1 MEFGILKVGIL
12 KFNIFMKNIITQF
25 SRLFVGILFII
36 SGLIKLNDP
45 VGFSYKLGEYFSE
58 PVFNMPFLE
67 PFALGLSIFL
77 VILEV
82 VLGVMLLVGY
92 KTKTTIWSLLLLIV
106 FFTFL
111 TFYSAYFDVVKDC
124 GCFGDALHLTP
135 WESFTKDVVL
145 LFFILILFFNQK
157 LIKPLFTTQKTNFT
171 VYVSVVLC
179 AFMAVWVLNHN
190 PIKDFRPY
198 KVGTNIEKAMEIP
211 EGAPKSVVEMI
222 FIYKVNGVDKE
233 FTEKDLMNIPE
244 GATFVDRKDKVI
256 SEGYVPPIHDFTMTK
271 DDSDYKEEL
280 LKEPKLLIFVTYDLT
295 LSNPDG
301 LKKLEKLNQD
311 AKAKGYKVIAMT
323 ASGTDVIEKTKKEYG
338 LNVDFYFCDATA
350 LKTVERANPSI
361 VVVQNGTIV
370 QKVHYNDIQ
379 DLIL

>member
-1 MEFGILKVGIL
+1 
-12 KFNIFMKNIITQF
+12 MKNIITQF
-25 SRLFVGILFII
+25 SRLFVGVLFII

-45 VGFSYKLGEYFSE
+45 VGFSYKLAEYFSE

-67 PFALGLSIFL
+67 PLALGLAIFL

-92 KTKTTIWSLLLLIV
+92 KSKLTIWALLLLIV

-135 WESFTKDVVL
+135 WQSFTKDIVL
-145 LFFILILFFNQK
+145 LFFIVILFINKK
-157 LIKPLFTTQKTNFT
+157 LVKPLFPKMATNLVT
-171 VYVSVVLC
+171 LLAIILC
-179 AFMAVWVLNHN
+179 VFMAVWVLNHN

-198 KVGTNIEKAMEIP
+198 KVGTNIEKGMEIP

-233 FTEKDLMNIPE
+233 FTEKDLANIPE

-256 SEGYVPPIHDFTMTK
+256 TEGYIPPIHDFTMVK
-271 DDSDYKEEL
+271 EDSDYKEEL
-280 LKEPKLLIFVTYDLT
+280 LKEPKLLVYVTYDLA

-301 LKKLEKLNQD
+301 MKKLQGLTKD

-323 ASGTDVIEKTKKEYG
+323 ASGADEIAKAKKQYG
-338 LNVDFYFCDATA
+338 LDVDFYFCDATA

-361 VVVQNGTIV
+361 VVIHKGTIV
-370 QKVHYNDIQ
+370 QKVHYNDID
-379 DLIL
+379 DLKLSDVSYDL

>member
-1 MEFGILKVGIL
+1 
-12 KFNIFMKNIITQF
+12 MKNIITQF
-25 SRLFVGILFII
+25 SRIFVGVLFII

-45 VGFSYKLGEYFSE
+45 VGFSYKLAEYFSE

-67 PFALGLSIFL
+67 PFALGLAIFL

-92 KTKTTIWSLLLLIV
+92 KTKTTIWSLLLLII

-157 LIKPLFTTQKTNFT
+157 LIKPLFAIQKTNFA

-295 LSNPDG
+295 LSSPDG
-301 LKKLEKLNQD
+301 LKKLEKLNQE
-311 AKAKGYKVIAMT
+311 AKAKGYKVIGMT
-323 ASGTDVIEKTKKEYG
+323 ASGADVIEKTKKEYG

-379 DLIL
+379 DLRL

>member
-1 MEFGILKVGIL
+1 
-12 KFNIFMKNIITQF
+12 MKNIITQF
-25 SRLFVGILFII
+25 SRIFVGVLFII

-45 VGFSYKLGEYFSE
+45 VGFSYKLAEYFSE

-67 PFALGLSIFL
+67 PLALGLAIFL

-92 KTKTTIWSLLLLIV
+92 KSRLTIWALLVLIV

-111 TFYSAYFDVVKDC
+111 TFYSAYFNVVKDC

-135 WESFTKDVVL
+135 WESFTKDIVL

-157 LIKPLFTTQKTNFT
+157 LVRPLFSNAVTNLI
-171 VYVSVVLC
+171 VLISVALS
-179 AFMAVWVLNHN
+179 ALMAYWVLHHN

-198 KVGTNIEKAMEIP
+198 KVGTNIEKGMEIP
-211 EGAPKSVVEMI
+211 AGAPKSVVEMI

-256 SEGYVPPIHDFTMTK
+256 TEGYVPPIHDFTMTK

-280 LKEPKLLIFVTYDLT
+280 LKEPKLLVFVTYDLT
-295 LSNPDG
+295 LSSPDG
-301 LKKLEKLNQD
+301 MKKLEGLSKE
-311 AKAKGYKVIAMT
+311 AKAKGYKVVAMT
-323 ASGTDVIEKTKKEYG
+323 ASGADEIAKAKKQYG
-338 LNVDFYFCDATA
+338 LDVNFYFCDATA
-350 LKTVERANPSI
+350 LKTIERANPSI
-361 VVVQNGTIV
+361 VVIHKGTII
-370 QKVHYNDIQ
+370 QKVHYNDIA
-379 DLIL
+379 DLKLSDAAYSL

>member
-1 MEFGILKVGIL
+1 
-12 KFNIFMKNIITQF
+12 MKNFITQF
-25 SRLFVGILFII
+25 SRIFVGVLFII

-45 VGFSYKLGEYFSE
+45 VGFSYKLAEYFSE
-58 PVFNMPFLE
+58 PVFNMPFLT
-67 PFALGLSIFL
+67 PLALGLAIFL
-77 VILEV
+77 VIFEV

-92 KTKTTIWSLLLLIV
+92 KTKTTIWSLLLLII

-157 LIKPLFTTQKTNFT
+157 LIKPLFATPKTNFA
-171 VYVSVVLC
+171 VYLSVVLC

-198 KVGTNIEKAMEIP
+198 KVGTNIEKGMEIP

-256 SEGYVPPIHDFTMTK
+256 TEGYVPPIHDFTMTK
-271 DDSDYKEEL
+271 GGSDYKEEL
-280 LKEPKLLIFVTYDLT
+280 LKEPKLLVFVTYDLA

-301 LKKLEKLNQD
+301 MKNLEKLNIE
-311 AKAKGYKVIAMT
+311 AKSKGYKVIAMT
-323 ASGTDVIEKTKKEYG
+323 ASTNEIIAKTKKQYG
-338 LNVDFYFCDATA
+338 LNVDFYFCDAIA
-350 LKTVERANPSI
+350 LKTIERSNPSI
-361 VVVQNGTIV
+361 VVIQNGTII
-370 QKVHYNDIQ
+370 QKVHYNDIEK
-379 DLIL
+379 LTL

>member
-1 MEFGILKVGIL
+1 
-12 KFNIFMKNIITQF
+12 MKNIITQF
-25 SRLFVGILFII
+25 SRIFVGVLFII

-45 VGFSYKLGEYFSE
+45 VGFSYKLAEYFSE

-67 PFALGLSIFL
+67 PFALGLAIFL

-92 KTKTTIWSLLLLIV
+92 KAKQTIWALLLLIV

-157 LIKPLFTTQKTNFT
+157 LIQPLFPTPKTNFA

-198 KVGTNIEKAMEIP
+198 KVGTNIEKGMEIP

-256 SEGYVPPIHDFTMTK
+256 TEGYVPPIHDFTMTK
-271 DDSDYKEEL
+271 DDSDYKAEF
-280 LKEPKLLIFVTYDLT
+280 LKEPKLVIFVTYDLT
-295 LSNPDG
+295 LSEPG
-301 LKKLEKLNQD
+301 GMKKLAKVTAD

-323 ASGTDVIEKTKKEYG
+323 ASGADEIAKAKKNYNLDVE
-338 LNVDFYFCDATA
+338 FYFCDATA
-350 LKTVERANPSI
+350 LKTIERANPSI
-361 VVVQNGTIV
+361 VILHNGTIT
-370 QKVHYNDIQ
+370 QKVHYNDVE
-379 DLIL
+379 DLKL

>member
-1 MEFGILKVGIL
+1 
-12 KFNIFMKNIITQF
+12 MKNIITQF
-25 SRLFVGILFII
+25 SRLFVGVLFII

-45 VGFSYKLGEYFSE
+45 VGFSYKLAEYFSE

-67 PFALGLSIFL
+67 PLALGLAIFL

-92 KTKTTIWSLLLLIV
+92 KAKTTIWALLLLIV
-106 FFTFL
+106 SFTFL

-135 WESFTKDVVL
+135 WQSFTKDVVL
-145 LFFILILFFNQK
+145 LFFILILFINQK
-157 LIKPLFTTQKTNFT
+157 LVKPLFSNTVTNAIT
-171 VYVSVVLC
+171 IISVTLS
-179 AFMAVWVLNHN
+179 AIMAYWVLNHN

-198 KVGTNIEKAMEIP
+198 KVGTNIEKGMEIP
-211 EGAPKSVVEMI
+211 EGAPKSVVEMV

-233 FTEKDLMNIPE
+233 FTEKDLMKIPE

-256 SEGYVPPIHDFTMTK
+256 TEGYVPPIHDFTMTK
-271 DDSDYKEEL
+271 DDSDYKAEL
-280 LKEPKLLIFVTYDLT
+280 LKLPKLLIFVTYDLA

-301 LKKLEKLNQD
+301 MKKLAKVAAD

-323 ASGTDVIEKTKKEYG
+323 ASGSEEIAKAKKQYN
-338 LNVDFYFCDATA
+338 LDVDFYFCDATA

-361 VVVQNGTIV
+361 VVLHNGTV
-370 QKVHYNDIQ
+370 FQKVHYNDVD
-379 DLIL
+379 DLKLSDVAYGI